1 GRQRRGRWGDR
12 RCRRGEH
19 VRGETGG
26 ATELQNTDALGRGQ
40 SDAITQDALEIPELG
55 DLPHSGKTGFLII
68 GDSLNIGIAKDELDA
83 GTAVK
88 RDRLTAGILHERR
101 RFLPGKVVRRN
112 ATAEVED
119 HPVKA
124 GRLGMMRDANPGELP
139 RQSGWAA

>member
-1 GRQRRGRWGDR
+1 GGR
-12 RCRRGEH
+12 RCRRGH
-19 VRGETGG
+19 DVHDETGG
-26 ATELQNTDALGRGQ
+26 AAELQNTDALGRGQ

-112 ATAEVED
+112 ATADVED
-119 HPVKA
+119 QPDKA
-124 GRLGMMRDANPGELP
+124 GRLGTMRDQTPGAQA
-139 RQSGWAA
+139 RTSAWSAAATA